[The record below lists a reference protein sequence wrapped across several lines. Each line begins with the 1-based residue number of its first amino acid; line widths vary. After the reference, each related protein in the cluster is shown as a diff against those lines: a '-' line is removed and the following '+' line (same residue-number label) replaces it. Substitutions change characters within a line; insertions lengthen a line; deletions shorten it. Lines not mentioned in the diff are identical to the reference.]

1 MLKGIGFRAAVLG
14 LLFCLSG
21 WSDDLLCFGQFREK
35 IEKPL
40 LKPPPLK
47 PGSIQSHEGKRG
59 SDGAEYA
66 GARAVVRKPL
76 KDLYLWLLDHTNWK
90 DMSKTRLK
98 TVESKKP
105 GYLAFHTVEV
115 DVNVWAFIRI
125 QWVEE
130 WAYALV
136 EGTLKEPKEIQVSYQ
151 KKSGTSHLTKLCGSV
166 TLKAMGPRETD
177 VYFYEEAIAERYHWQ
192 QMLEM
197 HTNNFKRLDL
207 LGGENK

>member
-1 MLKGIGFRAAVLG
+1 MGLRAVVLG
-14 LLFCLSG
+14 ISLCLSA
-21 WSDDLLCFGQFREK
+21 WSDDKLCFGDFSEK

-40 LKPPPLK
+40 LRPPPLK
-47 PGSIQSHEGKRG
+47 VGAIQSQEGKRS
-59 SDGAEYA
+59 SDNAEYA
-66 GARAVVRKPL
+66 GARAVVRRPITE
-76 KDLYLWLLDHTNWK
+76 LYAWLLDHTNWK

-105 GYLAFHTVEV
+105 GYMAFHTVDV

-136 EGTLKEPKEIQVSYQ
+136 EGTPKDPKEIQVSYQ
-151 KKSGTSHLTKLCGSV
+151 KKSGTAHLPKLCGSV
-166 TLKAMGPRETD
+166 TLKAMGPQQTD
-177 VYFYEEAIAERYHWQ
+177 VYFYEEAVAERYHWE

-197 HTNNFKRLDL
+197 HTNNLKRLDV
-207 LGGENK
+207 EEKK